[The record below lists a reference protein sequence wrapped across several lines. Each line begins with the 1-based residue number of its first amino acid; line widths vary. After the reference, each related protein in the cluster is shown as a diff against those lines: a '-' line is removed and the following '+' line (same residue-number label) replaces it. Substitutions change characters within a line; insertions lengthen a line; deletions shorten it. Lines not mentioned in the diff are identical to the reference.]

1 VSIDPTVEIF
11 CDDTSHEGRRWVV
24 AVLVRGD
31 EHWHPEHVEGRRLSH
46 TGSVVQ
52 FLATPGSVGPARVRY
67 NFRCELCGRC
77 VTSRGEKMIPVLDTL
92 GAAGRTSISL
102 HGLAAIL

>member
-1 VSIDPTVEIF
+1 VSTDTTVEIF
-11 CDDTSHEGRRWVV
+11 CDDTSHEGRRWVIV
-24 AVLVRGD
+24 VLTRGD
-31 EHWHPEHVEGRRLSH
+31 EHWHPEYVEGRRLSH

-52 FLATPGSVGPARVRY
+52 FLAASGSSGPARVRY

-77 VTSRGEKMIPVLDTL
+77 VTSRGAKMIPILDTL

-102 HGLAAIL
+102 RGLAAIL